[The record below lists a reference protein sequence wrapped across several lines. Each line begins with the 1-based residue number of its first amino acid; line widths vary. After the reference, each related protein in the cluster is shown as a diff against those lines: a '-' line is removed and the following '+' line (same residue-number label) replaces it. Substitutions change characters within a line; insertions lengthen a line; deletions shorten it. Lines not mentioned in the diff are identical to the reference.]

1 MLVYPSNITALLRF
15 DAILEVLKQYCHSEI
30 GIRRLETQPWIHD
43 KFLLEKELRKVV
55 EFKNI
60 FTFDIP
66 FPALS
71 CHDLTINFE
80 HIHIEN
86 SYLDIEVFLKIK
98 DNASAIES
106 IVKFFKDR
114 TDKQE
119 FPYLESIVRSA
130 FFDRK
135 IIQLVDQVIDEKG
148 AVKSNS
154 SKELAEIRQAIHS
167 KNRQI
172 ERAYQIAYKELSAKG
187 YLTDTEETIRN
198 GRRVF
203 AVFAEHKRGV
213 SGIIHDESDTG
224 KTTYIEPE
232 LVIFLNNQLSEL
244 ERDEQREI
252 RKILIQLTAQM
263 RAYASLILSY
273 QVILAEFDYVRAKGK
288 MAFEMDAF
296 LPILSE
302 SKIQLQH
309 AYHPLLKLLQRATKK
324 QTVPFNVTLDGDKHV
339 LLISGPNAG
348 GKSVTMNAI
357 GLMSMMLQ
365 KGMLIPCEANSSM
378 MLFHHIFADVGDAQ
392 SIEDE
397 LSTYSSR
404 LKHMNFFLAHADRQ
418 TLVLIDEM
426 GSGTDP
432 LFGGAI
438 AEAVLNELIERKSYA
453 VVTTHFGNLKTF
465 GDKHPSILNGCMLFD
480 ETNLSPT
487 YQLSLGKPGSSYTFE
502 IARKSGLGVGLVEL
516 AKSSLDQDRVN
527 YDALLNKLEQRE
539 IFLNKQIKDLESQ
552 QRDLSHQIK
561 KWQRLNSEIELN
573 RKRLQYERMTEK
585 HNITLEKNKQLNE
598 FIQDIRRT
606 DKELLKLEKKVLEE
620 QVMLQNE
627 SLKQMYKSLHQVNHK
642 EPIEVGSKVK
652 YIATE
657 TSGIVEKIKDGKAIV
672 TFGHIKSTL
681 PLDDLVLDKEK
692 QSGIGLNKKKIDLAE
707 KAQLSLELDLRGMI
721 KQEAIATLEEYID
734 RALVTNMYQFRI
746 IHGTGTLKK
755 AVWDTL
761 RSFSQL
767 SKFYHPEREGGGE
780 GATIVMV

>member
-1 MLVYPSNITALLRF
+1 MLVYPSNITAVLRF
-15 DAILEVLKQYCHSEI
+15 DAILEALKQYCHSEI
-30 GIRRLETQPWIHD
+30 GIRRLEAQPWIQD
-43 KFLLEKELRKVV
+43 KLLLEKELKKVV

-60 FTFDIP
+60 FAFDIP

-71 CHDLTINFE
+71 CHDLIKDFE
-80 HIHIEN
+80 HIHLEN
-86 SYLDIEVFLKIK
+86 AYLDIEVFLRIK
-98 DNASAIES
+98 DNATAIES
-106 IVKFFKDR
+106 IIKFFKDR

-119 FPYLESIVRSA
+119 FPHLESIVRSA

-135 IIQLVDQVIDEKG
+135 IIQLIDQVIDEKG

-172 ERAYQIAYKELSAKG
+172 ERAYQTAYKELSAKG

-263 RAYASLILSY
+263 RTYASLILSY

-288 MAFEMDAF
+288 LAYEMDAF

-302 SKIQLQH
+302 SKIQLQQ
-309 AYHPLLKLLQRATKK
+309 AYHPLLKLLQRTTKK
-324 QTVPFNVTLDGDKHV
+324 QTIPFSVTLEREKHV

-378 MLFHHIFADVGDAQ
+378 MLFHQIFADVGDAQ

-438 AEAVLNELIERKSYA
+438 AEAVLNELIERKAYA

-527 YDALLNKLEQRE
+527 YDELLNKLEQRE
-539 IFLNKQIKDLESQ
+539 ILLNKQIKDLESQ

-561 KWQRLNSEIELN
+561 KWQRLNGEIELN

-598 FIQDIRRT
+598 FIQDIKRT

-627 SLKQMYKSLHQVNHK
+627 SLKQMYKSLHQVNHQ

-721 KQEAIATLEEYID
+721 KQEAIAALEEYID
-734 RALVTNMYQFRI
+734 RALVNNMYQFRI

-755 AVWDTL
+755 VVWDTL

-767 SKFYHPEREGGGE
+767 SKYYHPEREGGGE